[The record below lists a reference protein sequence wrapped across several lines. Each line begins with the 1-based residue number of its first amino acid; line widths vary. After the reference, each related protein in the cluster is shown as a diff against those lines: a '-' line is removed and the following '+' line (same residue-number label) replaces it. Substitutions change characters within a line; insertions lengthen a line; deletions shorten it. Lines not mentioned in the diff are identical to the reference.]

1 MQYLSKINFIHCYK
15 VNRDTLIKV
24 LQQNNMILSKLE
36 SIISGQKELK
46 VRVDQIRETNN
57 NNKNDDVSLNQ
68 EFIKVFVIKLYVFKL
83 YG

>member
-1 MQYLSKINFIHCYK
+1 
-15 VNRDTLIKV
+15 
-24 LQQNNMILSKLE
+24 MILSKLE

-68 EFIKVFVIKLYVFKL
+68 EFIKVFIIKLYVFKL